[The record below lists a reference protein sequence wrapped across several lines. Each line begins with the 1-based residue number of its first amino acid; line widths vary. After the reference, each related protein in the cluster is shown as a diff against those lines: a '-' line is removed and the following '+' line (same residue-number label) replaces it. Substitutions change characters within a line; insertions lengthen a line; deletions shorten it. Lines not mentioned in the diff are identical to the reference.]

1 MVVQVHVKSLF
12 TNVPCEGA
20 MKVLENVLE
29 TVEDSSLPLP
39 RADYRVAVEMC
50 VKFGALQ
57 FNGEEYQQHSGLAM
71 GSPLSPLLACLYM
84 ESLEKRFYMQIV
96 GSHST
101 WLRYVDDVLL
111 VTNKRCD
118 LDEILNNLNA
128 VEPRIQFTVEK
139 EEDQK
144 LAFLDTMMHRTN
156 HGVTFSV
163 YRKPTNKD
171 DFIHYF
177 SGHSLRVKTGTV
189 IGFYLRAY
197 RTCSTE
203 HLEGELEHI
212 TNAFKRL
219 AYPESLLVKLREK
232 ALIISNRPSQQK
244 EERTRTIIL
253 PSSPALRYVERT
265 LAKYGVSTTTPTGK
279 TIRDLVNVPPSNR
292 TSIGEGTIYQI
303 PCATCSS
310 SYIGETG
317 RGMQIRLREHKRDV
331 TCDNTSNA
339 LVQHLRK
346 TGHYPNWP
354 KTRSLQMSMDRTRR
368 RALEAAYIQTEPN
381 ALNTSPGFFIWA
393 QAAAKLA
400 LNLPQRD

>member
-1 MVVQVHVKSLF
+1 
-12 TNVPCEGA
+12 
-20 MKVLENVLE
+20 
-29 TVEDSSLPLP
+29 
-39 RADYRVAVEMC
+39 
-50 VKFGALQ
+50 
-57 FNGEEYQQHSGLAM
+57 
-71 GSPLSPLLACLYM
+71 
-84 ESLEKRFYMQIV
+84 
-96 GSHST
+96 
-101 WLRYVDDVLL
+101 
-111 VTNKRCD
+111 
-118 LDEILNNLNA
+118 
-128 VEPRIQFTVEK
+128 
-139 EEDQK
+139 
-144 LAFLDTMMHRTN
+144 MMHRTN

-197 RTCSTE
+197 RICSTE